1 MDLISLVAGF
11 VLGLALGAGAIVF
24 YVRWK
29 MNQQLNAMQENMEGM
44 FDATE
49 EMMGEFDGDRP
60 VSDLEDEEK
69 KEE

>member
-11 VLGLALGAGAIVF
+11 VLGVVVGGGAIVF

-49 EMMGEFDGDRP
+49 EMMGEFDSERP
-60 VSDLEDEEK
+60 VSDLEEEEK
-69 KEE
+69 E